1 MKQLI
6 KYITQFEIWASHK
19 RIAII
24 VSLISALILS
34 LFSYILN
41 NQAVL
46 TGEDLN
52 QFTWMQMLKHKLGIE
67 VQVPKDN
74 VLFVNVAYDKQ
85 LIDFNDEYNITVGN
99 TDITD
104 REKLFKFLRILNKTR
119 QYAYIF
125 LDTRF
130 EKGYNVPETDSLLF
144 SEIVSMNNIV
154 VANHSDIEIAD
165 SSLLIK
171 SAINDYNA
179 TIFSTNFV
187 RYRYSYDD
195 KKSMPL
201 YAYKELTRDS
211 IKKCGFIYTCNGRLC
226 NNSLFI
232 DFPIENFGEFND
244 DNRKMYYNLGSDL
257 LNCYTEQDIA
267 TLTKG
272 KYIVIG
278 DMIDDLPDTY
288 SGEKPG
294 SVITYYA
301 FLALMNGKH
310 FVNMWLVVLMA
321 FIFFLISMMQF
332 SHQSLLEQIP
342 CMRKS
347 KSKPLHFMFSLLEYT
362 SLLFIIVV
370 FLNIFWNISTSIIL
384 PSFYYAI
391 QKITIK
397 YKRTEL

>member
-1 MKQLI
+1 MEQLI
-6 KYITQFEIWASHK
+6 KYITRFEIWVSHK

-24 VSLISALILS
+24 VSLISAIILS

-41 NQAVL
+41 NQAVF

-67 VQVPKDN
+67 EQIPKDN

-104 REKLFKFLRILNKTR
+104 REKLLRFLRILNKTK

-125 LDTRF
+125 LDIRF

-144 SEIVSMNNIV
+144 SEIAAMKNIV
-154 VANHSDIEIAD
+154 VANHSDMEIAD

-171 SAINDYNA
+171 SAINDYDV
-179 TIFSTNFV
+179 TVFSTNFV
-187 RYRYSYDD
+187 RYLFTYNN
-195 KKSMPL
+195 KMSMPL
-201 YAYKELTRDS
+201 YAYKELTGNS
-211 IKKCGFIYTCNGRLC
+211 INKCGFVYTCNGRLC
-226 NNSLFI
+226 YNSLFI

-244 DNRKMYYNLGSDL
+244 DNRKLCYNLGSDL
-257 LNCYTEQDIA
+257 LDCYTEQDIA

-278 DMIDDLPDTY
+278 NLIDDLPDTY
-288 SGEKPG
+288 SGAKPG

-301 FLALMNGKH
+301 FLALMDGKH
-310 FVNMWLVVLMA
+310 FVKMCLVVLMA
-321 FIFFLISMMQF
+321 VVYFLISIMQF
-332 SHQSLLEQIP
+332 SHRSLLELIP
-342 CMRKS
+342 CIRRS
-347 KSKPLHFMFSLLEYT
+347 KSKPLHFIISFLGYT
-362 SLLFIIVV
+362 LLLFFIVV
-370 FLNIFWNISTSIIL
+370 ILNIFWNTSTSIIL
-384 PSFYYAI
+384 PSFYFAI
-391 QKITIK
+391 QKIIIK
-397 YKRTEL
+397 YKRTKL